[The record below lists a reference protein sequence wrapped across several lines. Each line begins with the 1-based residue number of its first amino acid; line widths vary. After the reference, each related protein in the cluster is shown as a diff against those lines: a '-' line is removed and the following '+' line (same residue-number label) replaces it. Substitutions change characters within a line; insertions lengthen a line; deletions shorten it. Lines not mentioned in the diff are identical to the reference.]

1 MMSGYDG
8 NHHRSHI
15 YDFIQQQHQL
25 HQQHQQHQQQLVT
38 RPSVICSG
46 RSRESSDHIDTR
58 MIPPDLELNIDWSPA
73 AHPAVHPAVAESV
86 KNISPS
92 DHYQDNSATKRLKT
106 ESGFSTV
113 YSEAQSLLQYNTVI
127 PAAQDRNRKL
137 SESSSSST
145 STNVANSPKV

>member
-15 YDFIQQQHQL
+15 YDFIQQQHQ
-25 HQQHQQHQQQLVT
+25 QHRQHQQQLVT

-58 MIPPDLELNIDWSPA
+58 MIPPDLDLNIDWSPA
-73 AHPAVHPAVAESV
+73 VAESL
-86 KNISPS
+86 KDISPS
-92 DHYQDNSATKRLKT
+92 DHHQDNTATKRLKT